1 MDEKPRTTPYPL
13 RMHDDLRAKLEESA
27 KAGSRS
33 LHAEIVARLEASFTR
48 PSGTGEPNDAYAQE
62 RGFWPTE
69 MIEEVAQRAA
79 EAAANKVLSVQA
91 HGFQS
96 GKFGTAN
103 VQTEIQKKPSDN

>member
-13 RMHDDLRAKLEESA
+13 RMHDDLRTKLEESA

-48 PSGTGEPNDAYAQE
+48 QSGVGEPNDAYAQE
-62 RGFWPTE
+62 RGSWSAE

-79 EAAANKVLSVQA
+79 DAAAKKVLSVQT

-96 GKFGTAN
+96 GKFGTPTA
-103 VQTEIQKKPSDN
+103 QLEAIKKTSK